1 MTVYYVLIGD
11 EARMSLRPGAELCVH
26 SSWCWTVSIEMIKCF
41 KKTLFALLLKTTVWH
56 LL

>member
-41 KKTLFALLLKTTVWH
+41 KKTLFTLLLKTTVWY